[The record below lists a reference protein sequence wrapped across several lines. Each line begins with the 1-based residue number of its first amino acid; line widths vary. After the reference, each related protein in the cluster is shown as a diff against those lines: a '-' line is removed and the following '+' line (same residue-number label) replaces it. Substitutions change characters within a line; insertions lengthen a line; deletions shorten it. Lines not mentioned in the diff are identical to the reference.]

1 MAKIE
6 GQFVEELIEF
16 TNGDGVAGSQIIQIP
31 LHDIWEDYET
41 EKRNMINAFL
51 QSLRAGGE

>member
-16 TNGDGVAGSQIIQIP
+16 TNGDGVANSQIIQVP

-41 EKRNMINAFL
+41 EKSNRINAFL
-51 QSLRAGGE
+51 ESLNAGGE